1 MAKTN
6 VLILGASGQIAQYV
20 IKMLMEDKNVEL
32 TLFLRKARK
41 LKKEETINAQVIEG
55 DVLDSK
61 KLKEAVRGQHLVY
74 ANLAGELDKQAK
86 CIVEAMKATAIKR
99 LIFISS
105 LGIYDEV
112 PGEFGK
118 WNKREIGDM
127 TISPYRK
134 AADII
139 EASDLDYTI
148 IRPAW
153 LTDYDEVDYETTKKG
168 MPFKGTEVSRKSVAA
183 LIVKLIKHPSLEV
196 RSNLG
201 VNKPNTEGDKPAFY

>member
-1 MAKTN
+1 MKKTN
-6 VLILGASGQIAQYV
+6 VLILGASGQIAQHA
-20 IKMLMEDKNVEL
+20 IKMLLEDKNVHL

-41 LKKEETINAQVIEG
+41 LKKEETIHAHVIEG
-55 DVLDSK
+55 DVLDGK
-61 KLKEAVRGQHLVY
+61 KLNEAMQGQHLVY
-74 ANLAGELDKQAK
+74 GNLAGELDKQAK
-86 CIVEAMKATAIKR
+86 SIIEAMKAAGVKR
-99 LIFISS
+99 LIFITS

-153 LTDYDEVDYETTKKG
+153 LTDYDEIDYETTKKG
-168 MPFKGTEVSRKSVAA
+168 MTFKGTEVSRKSVAA
-183 LIVKLIKHPSLEV
+183 LIVKLIEHPSSDV

>member
-6 VLILGASGQIAQYV
+6 VLILGANGQIAQYA
-20 IKMLMEDKNVEL
+20 IKMLLEDKNVQL

-41 LKKEETINAQVIEG
+41 LKKEETVNAHVIEG

-61 KLKEAVRGQHLVY
+61 KLKEALQGQHLVY
-74 ANLAGELDKQAK
+74 ANLTGELDKQAK
-86 CIVEAMKATAIKR
+86 SIVEAMKATGVKR
-99 LIFISS
+99 LIFICS

-127 TISPYRK
+127 TIGPYRK

-153 LTDYDEVDYETTKKG
+153 LTDYNEVDYETTKKG

-183 LIVKLIKHPSLEV
+183 LIVKLIEHPSSEV

>member
-6 VLILGASGQIAQYV
+6 VLILGASGQIAQYA
-20 IKMLMEDKNVEL
+20 IKMLLEDKNVQL
-32 TLFLRKARK
+32 TLFLRKVRK
-41 LKKEETINAQVIEG
+41 LKKEATIHAHVIEG
-55 DVLDSK
+55 DVLDTK
-61 KLKEAVRGQHLVY
+61 KLKEAMQGQHIVY

-86 CIVEAMKATAIKR
+86 SITEAMKATGIKR
-99 LIFISS
+99 LIFICS
-105 LGIYDEV
+105 LGIYNEI
-112 PGEFGK
+112 PGAFGK

-127 TISPYRK
+127 TASPYRK

-139 EASDLDYTI
+139 EASGLDYTI

-153 LTDYDEVDYETTKKG
+153 LTDYDEVDYETTKKA

-183 LIVKLIKHPSLEV
+183 LIVKLIEHPLSEV